1 MERTT
6 HEKIQTQ
13 QTESTIQVKS
23 NAQEKLACLKQRLKE
38 LGRVAIAF
46 SSGVDSAF
54 LLKAAHEVLGNRA
67 VAVTVHTSF
76 FPKRELEEAELFC
89 RQYGITQYTVPCE
102 VLKLEGIAQNPKNR
116 CYLCKRSLFEAMLDL
131 AAQHNLGTLAEG
143 SNLDDES
150 DYRPG
155 MQAIKELG
163 VISPLREAFLTKEDI
178 RTLSHTMGLSTW
190 DKPSF
195 ACLAS
200 RFAYGETITE
210 EKLDMVEQAEQLL
223 ISLGFRQMRVRIH
236 GKMARIEIEPKDFVR
251 LMQEDVREL
260 VVKKLQAYGFTYVAM
275 DLKGFRSGSMNE
287 TLS

>member
-1 MERTT
+1 M
-6 HEKIQTQ
+6 
-13 QTESTIQVKS
+13 
-23 NAQEKLACLKQRLKE
+23 
-38 LGRVAIAF
+38 
-46 SSGVDSAF
+46 
-54 LLKAAHEVLGNRA
+54 
-67 VAVTVHTSF
+67 
-76 FPKRELEEAELFC
+76 
-89 RQYGITQYTVPCE
+89 
-102 VLKLEGIAQNPKNR
+102 
-116 CYLCKRSLFEAMLDL
+116 
-131 AAQHNLGTLAEG
+131 
-143 SNLDDES
+143 
-150 DYRPG
+150 
-155 MQAIKELG
+155 
-163 VISPLREAFLTKEDI
+163 ISPLREAFLTKEDI